1 MVLLS
6 TFENEVEAQLLASQL
21 KAAGIDHKIEDDK
34 TEGYKL
40 LVFEDDVAEAL
51 EILEARAVADDD
63 FIGDIN
69 TDDIDLDE
77 FADE

>member
-1 MVLLS
+1 MVLVS

-21 KAAGIDHKIEDDK
+21 KAAGIDLKIEDDK
-34 TEGYKL
+34 TEGFQVF
-40 LVFEDDVAEAL
+40 VFEDDVAEAL
-51 EILEARAVADDD
+51 EILETRAVADDD